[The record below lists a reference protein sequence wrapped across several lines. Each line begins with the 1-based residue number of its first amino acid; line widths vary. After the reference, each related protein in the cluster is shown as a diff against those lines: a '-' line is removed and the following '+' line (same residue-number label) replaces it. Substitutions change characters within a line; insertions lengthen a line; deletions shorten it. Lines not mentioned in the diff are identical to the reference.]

1 VKNNYN
7 RKLNVQTSK
16 SLREKSNKE
25 REELSKKFY
34 LGEIIKKEKPKF
46 GDNNLIL
53 APVGS
58 GKSFFIEEN
67 LIPENYSGK
76 ILYLTSNSSLKD
88 SLAPNNNEL
97 REEFAKNN
105 KSKGFFTS
113 ENKKRYGDVPYGVH
127 VMTYHEFGLRIYS
140 PHQTFTENIDL
151 IFCDEIHSL
160 PIFIQYGGHGELLLA
175 LNWLFQK
182 HEGKTIYYFT
192 ATKESIEK
200 LEEKAPGYL
209 SKTLIFDY
217 LNHPEIRKYQ
227 VKSTYYISNSFQ
239 LRVHLKAKLEYIK
252 NNHHKGLA
260 FTRKIESQKRIKE
273 IAEEEG
279 YNPITL
285 WSINNEENPM
295 NEEQLK
301 VRDYILNTGNIPEPY
316 NLLII
321 NGSMQEGWNLFDN
334 KVEFAILDTLDEI
347 ERVQALG
354 RIRKDID
361 FLLLKVTSDDNRL
374 NVIKIKEEFLN
385 KSLTTEDKSLL
396 LKDLNIKDKND
407 NIIKWP
413 TAKKM
418 ISKSGYNIDDRV
430 IRINDETKRV
440 SILTLIKDIK

>member
-1 VKNNYN
+1 MKKEDYD
-7 RKLNVQTSK
+7 RKLNVQVSK
-16 SLREKSNKE
+16 KMREKSNKE

-34 LGEIIKKEKPKF
+34 LGEIIKKEKTKF

-67 LIPENYSGK
+67 LIPKDYNGT
-76 ILYLTSNSSLKD
+76 ILYLTSNSALKD

-113 ENKKRYGDVPYGVH
+113 ENKKRYGGVPYRVH

-160 PIFIQYGGHGELLLA
+160 PIFTQYGGHGELLLA

-182 HEGKTIYYFT
+182 HENKKIYYFT
-192 ATKESIEK
+192 ATKESIDK
-200 LEEKAPGYL
+200 LEKRAPGYL

-217 LNHPEIRKYQ
+217 LNHPKIRKYQ
-227 VKSTYYISNSFQ
+227 VRSTYYINNSHQ
-239 LRVHLKAKLEYIK
+239 LKLHLKAKFEHI
-252 NNHHKGLA
+252 NRNHYKGLA
-260 FTRKIESQKRIKE
+260 FTRKIESQEKIKE
-273 IAEEEG
+273 IAELEG
-279 YNPITL
+279 YKPISL
-285 WSINNEENPM
+285 WSVNNEEKEM
-295 NEEQLK
+295 SEEQLR

-321 NGSMQEGWNLFDN
+321 NGSMQEGWNLFDD
-334 KVEFAILDTLDEI
+334 KVEFTILDTLDET

-354 RIRKDID
+354 RVRKDID
-361 FLLLKVTSDDNRL
+361 FLLLRVSSNDSRANIITL
-374 NVIKIKEEFLN
+374 EEKFLN
-385 KSLTTEDKSLL
+385 IPLTTEDK
-396 LKDLNIKDKND
+396 KDLLEVLEFTETNN
-407 NIIKWP
+407 NNIKWP
-413 TAKKM
+413 TLKT
-418 ISKSGYNIDDRV
+418 ILLNSGYEVEDTTL
-430 IRINDETKRV
+430 RIKGKRKRV
-440 SILTLIKDIK
+440 SIIKKIHDI